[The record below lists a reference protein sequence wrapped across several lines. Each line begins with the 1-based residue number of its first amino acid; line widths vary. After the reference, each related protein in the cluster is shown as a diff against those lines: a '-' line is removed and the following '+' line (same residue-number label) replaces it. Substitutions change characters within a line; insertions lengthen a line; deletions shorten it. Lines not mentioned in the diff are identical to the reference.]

1 MPTLCQV
8 RKKYVNRRVVVTGA
22 LLNDRSMLTWER
34 AILDG
39 GRFVRTTGASHL
51 PASYKGQT
59 ATVVS
64 VQLNQLK
71 VATRA
76 NALGETVDE
85 DDTVKPYFDLVV
97 RFDDGTYGM
106 LTTFPTTAETDVT
119 FATEQ
124 QALSDLIAKN
134 QASFLDAS
142 LYACGYSRLYEPDST
157 LEEMTGSREILKR
170 LNISKIPLLKPL
182 KVAAVKYIP
191 ENDDVVLKV
200 QFPDGEYALAVTYM
214 RIQGKDQNSSPL
226 QRVAG
231 PLLTAIP
238 ADFSAQELSAV

>member
-1 MPTLCQV
+1 
-8 RKKYVNRRVVVTGA
+8 
-22 LLNDRSMLTWER
+22 
-34 AILDG
+34 
-39 GRFVRTTGASHL
+39 
-51 PASYKGQT
+51 
-59 ATVVS
+59 
-64 VQLNQLK
+64 
-71 VATRA
+71 
-76 NALGETVDE
+76 
-85 DDTVKPYFDLVV
+85 
-97 RFDDGTYGM
+97 
-106 LTTFPTTAETDVT
+106 
-119 FATEQ
+119 
-124 QALSDLIAKN
+124 
-134 QASFLDAS
+134 
-142 LYACGYSRLYEPDST
+142 
-157 LEEMTGSREILKR
+157 MTGSREILKR